1 MQIIHTCCC
10 GLDVP
15 KKQIVACLLQF
26 DAAGHSQ
33 PEIRTFTQR
42 VPAMTQDILVLADW
56 LTTAGCT
63 HVAMERTG
71 VYWKPVYN
79 LLEGLFALLVV
90 NAHHVK
96 AVPGRKTDVKDAEW
110 LADLLQHGLL
120 RASFVPPTRQREL
133 RDLTRHRS
141 TLVAERARIVNRLQ
155 KVLEDANIKLA
166 AVASDIAGVSAR
178 AILQGLLDGE
188 TDVQVLSKLAKGRMR
203 SKRALLE
210 QALVGRMRPHHAFLI
225 TEHLSHLNYVDES
238 IARFTN
244 ELQER
249 LYDADTDIALLD
261 TIPGVSRRA
270 AEVILAEIGRDM
282 GRFPS
287 AKHLASWAG
296 MCPGN
301 HERAGKRTSGNPRK
315 GSRWLRQVLIEAA
328 HGAAHTKHT
337 YLGALYRRM
346 QARRGT
352 KKALV
357 AVGHAMLVIIYYVLS
372 RKEPY
377 QDLGA
382 NSFDARDRQAVQRRL
397 VRRLEQLGYQVT
409 VQTSTAPSEGVFSE

>member
-1 MQIIHTCCC
+1 
-10 GLDVP
+10 
-15 KKQIVACLLQF
+15 
-26 DAAGHSQ
+26 
-33 PEIRTFTQR
+33 
-42 VPAMTQDILVLADW
+42 MTQDILALADW
-56 LTTAGCT
+56 LTATGCT
-63 HVAMERTG
+63 HVAMESTG

-79 LLEGLFALLVV
+79 LLEGLFEILVV
-90 NAHHVK
+90 NAQHIK

-110 LADLLQHGLL
+110 IADLLQHGLL
-120 RASFVPPTRQREL
+120 RGSFVPLAPQRDL

-178 AILQGLLDGE
+178 AMLQGLIDGE
-188 TDVQVLSKLAKGRMR
+188 TDVQALAELARGRMR
-203 SKRALLE
+203 TKRDVLE
-210 QALVGRMRPHHAFLI
+210 QALVGRMRPHHAFLL
-225 TEHLSHLNYVDES
+225 TEHLSHLEYLDES
-238 IARFTN
+238 IARFMA
-244 ELQER
+244 ELQAR
-249 LYDADTDIALLD
+249 LHEAEADMALLD
-261 TIPGVSRRA
+261 TIPGISWRA
-270 AEVILAEIGRDM
+270 AEIILAEIGRDM

-296 MCPGN
+296 ICPGN
-301 HERAGKRTSGNPRK
+301 YESAGKRKNGKTRK

-337 YLGALYRRM
+337 YLAALYRRM

-357 AVGHAMLVIIYYVLS
+357 AVGHAILVIIYHILS

-382 NSFDARDRQAVQRRL
+382 NYFEERDRQAVQRRL

-409 VQTSTAPSEGVFSE
+409 IQPAPTPTEASFSE